1 MGLELASEDH
11 NLERFNCSPDSTEQ
25 STIALLLQ
33 GLDGLVGQGSA
44 SLLEGLKA
52 SIEVDEA
59 EVEVQRRGKSLENAT
74 TGL

>member
-1 MGLELASEDH
+1 MRLELASEDY
-11 NLERFNCSPDSTEQ
+11 NIKCFSRPPDSTEQ

-59 EVEVQRRGKSLENAT
+59 EVEVQRRGKSLQNAT